1 MSKKNDLIEI
11 LNKRKGSYSYFYY
24 IFAQIRF
31 FLMESNDKFY
41 FSIGE
46 VSEILNL
53 PISQLRFWS
62 GEFDLNVRKNRK
74 GDRLYQQEDIEKLK
88 KIKQLL
94 KEEGFTIEG
103 AKKKIKDKNIDQ
115 KIITSNL
122 DHNEIIETLL
132 SIKSGLEDLKNSI

>member
-1 MSKKNDLIEI
+1 
-11 LNKRKGSYSYFYY
+11 
-24 IFAQIRF
+24 
-31 FLMESNDKFY
+31 MESNDKFY

-53 PISQLRFWS
+53 PVSQLRFWS